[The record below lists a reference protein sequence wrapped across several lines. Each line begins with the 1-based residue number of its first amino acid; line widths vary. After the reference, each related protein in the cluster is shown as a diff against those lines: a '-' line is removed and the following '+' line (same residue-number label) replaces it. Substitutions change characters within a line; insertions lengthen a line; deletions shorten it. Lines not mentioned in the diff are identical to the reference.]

1 MAAPISEFVEKK
13 KEEKTEW
20 EMDAEWK
27 AEMLQE
33 DGKLIVEEESSK
45 GHISWGSIK
54 MYLVVLGGRYWMI
67 FWPAF
72 TFAIVFECGIE
83 VLQPWLLGA
92 WAMEYT
98 IHPDPADMDVTFY
111 LVGYVLL
118 VCLMLTVFFVAQTTL
133 ALGAL
138 RASALLH
145 KWLIKTILR
154 TTLWTLLATSVSASP
169 GVSPRVSPGSMSPP
183 PHAVGGGGEEEEED
197 NKPPIPV
204 CTPIQVSVSPLQ
216 RFISLPVSP
225 MAGGT
230 SSASSGEVEKER
242 NELRERLNCTLG
254 IGGAAGAPIT
264 S

>member
-1 MAAPISEFVEKK
+1 EKK

-45 GHISWGSIK
+45 EHISWGSIK

-154 TTLWTLLATSVSASP
+154 TTLWTLQPVNTTIPDLFSHMFEIGIIIIVQFIAILIYMPTIGLFALIIFVVGSVQ
-169 GVSPRVSPGSMSPP
+169 GVWDQ
-183 PHAVGGGGEEEEED
+183 VGGG
-197 NKPPIPV
+197 P
-204 CTPIQVSVSPLQ
+204 
-216 RFISLPVSP
+216 
-225 MAGGT
+225 
-230 SSASSGEVEKER
+230 
-242 NELRERLNCTLG
+242 
-254 IGGAAGAPIT
+254 
-264 S
+264 